1 MPKVAREGNMAS
13 SEGGNEVVFTGTDC
27 PFSRIGKN
35 HLGGTYSTVILLS
48 RKKPSI
54 MSDFSLSIMIWAIG
68 WER

>member
-27 PFSRIGKN
+27 PFLSP
-35 HLGGTYSTVILLS
+35 GGTYSTVILLS
-48 RKKPSI
+48 IKKPSI

>member
-27 PFSRIGKN
+27 PFSRIC
-35 HLGGTYSTVILLS
+35 LLAILPYSTVILLS
-48 RKKPSI
+48 IKKPSI